1 MQGESGL
8 NTSEDEDDFEIVND
22 GNENMQPRIDVE
34 GGVDGGDLEQE
45 RRVANQTNDDRGDME
60 TEIGDSGRDEASGS
74 ANEDKT
80 GHVDLVVPARKIKN
94 PSPVWK
100 CADRPCP
107 RRRIYFTG
115 VG

>member
-1 MQGESGL
+1 M
-8 NTSEDEDDFEIVND
+8 
-22 GNENMQPRIDVE
+22 
-34 GGVDGGDLEQE
+34 DGGDLEQE

-115 VG
+115 VWVIVRIKG